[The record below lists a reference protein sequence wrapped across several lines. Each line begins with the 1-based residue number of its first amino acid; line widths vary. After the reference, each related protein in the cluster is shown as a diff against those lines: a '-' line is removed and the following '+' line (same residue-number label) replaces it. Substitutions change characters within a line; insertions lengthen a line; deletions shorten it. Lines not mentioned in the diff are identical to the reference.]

1 MSNTV
6 GNNGQVHPSSC
17 WDYDSSGAVKQARV
31 RVEVCG
37 EVVDIFDFNTGTSRH
52 LSTLPD
58 WVQDSIALL
67 NIAGENVEVPNLG
80 MRWAGNV
87 YYLTIKGDLGES

>member
-1 MSNTV
+1 M
-6 GNNGQVHPSSC
+6 
-17 WDYDSSGAVKQARV
+17 KQARV

-67 NIAGENVEVPNLG
+67 NIAGQVVEVPDVGL
-80 MRWAGNV
+80 RWSEGI